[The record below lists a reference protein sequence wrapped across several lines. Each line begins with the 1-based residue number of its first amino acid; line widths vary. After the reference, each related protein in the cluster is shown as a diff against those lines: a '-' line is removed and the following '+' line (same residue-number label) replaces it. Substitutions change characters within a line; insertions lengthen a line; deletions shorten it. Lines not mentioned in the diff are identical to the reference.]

1 MNVRRWSV
9 LALTLLLMS
18 ALIGCGD
25 AGLESERE
33 EEAVAI
39 VNGEA
44 IPRNEF
50 DDLLEVRMEM
60 YQMQMQDMDDEEAA
74 EMMDMLKQHTLDE
87 LIAQTVLMQKA
98 EAAGMIADEEAVE
111 EEYRL
116 LKEQYGDEEF
126 QRALDAQNLTPE
138 SLKENIAM
146 QLAVHQFV
154 NERVEDEI
162 GEDAIEVSNDELK
175 AFYEQYS
182 MQMDDPPEFEEM
194 KPQLEGMVQQE
205 KMQEVTAEI
214 VNRLVEESDIE
225 ILL

>member
-50 DDLLEVRMEM
+50 DELLEMRMGM
-60 YQMQMQDMDDEEAA
+60 YQVQDMDDAETA

-87 LIAQTVLMQKA
+87 LIAQTVLMQRA
-98 EAAGMIADEEAVE
+98 EAAGMVADDEAVE

-116 LKEQYGDEEF
+116 LKEQYDDEEF
-126 QRALDAQNLTPE
+126 QRALDAQNLTSE
-138 SLKENIAM
+138 SLKENIAL
-146 QLAVHQFV
+146 QLAVHQYV
-154 NERVEDEI
+154 DEKVEEEI
-162 GEDAIEVSNDELK
+162 GKEAVEVSDDELK

-182 MQMDDPPEFEEM
+182 MQMEDPPEFEEM

-214 VNRLVEESDIE
+214 VNQLVEESEIE

>member
-87 LIAQTVLMQKA
+87 LIAQTVLMQRA
-98 EAAGMIADEEAVE
+98 EAAGMVADDEAVE

-116 LKEQYGDEEF
+116 LKEQYDDEEF
-126 QRALDAQNLTPE
+126 QRALDAQNLTSE
-138 SLKENIAM
+138 SLKENIAL
-146 QLAVHQFV
+146 QLAVHQYV
-154 NERVEDEI
+154 DEKVEEEI
-162 GEDAIEVSNDELK
+162 GKEAVEVSDDELK

-182 MQMDDPPEFEEM
+182 MQMEDPPEFEEM

-214 VNRLVEESDIE
+214 VNQLVEESEIE